1 MTALGKLTLKF
12 PIAAVM
18 ASHSMSTTA
27 LGCKLPLDGIVANG
41 R

>member
-12 PIAAVM
+12 SIAAVM

-27 LGCKLPLDGIVANG
+27 LGWELTSTALISAN
-41 R
+41 